1 MLIIGGGGEVF
12 FVSLQCF
19 RERLVFHSSI
29 AISKYYNIKDI
40 NHLREVVTYM

>member
-1 MLIIGGGGEVF
+1 MLIIGGGEVF

-19 RERLVFHSSI
+19 GERLVFHSSI
-29 AISKYYNIKDI
+29 AISNYYNIKDI